1 MQNRN
6 LSLSS
11 SLADQYKADG
21 FVVCQDPVVPTEI
34 VSKASWGMDELRAGR
49 YETGL
54 PPNHRLGNQAIALRN
69 YVKLRCLKLLTP
81 PS

>member
-49 YETGL
+49 YETEL
-54 PPNHRLGNQAIALRN
+54 PPTIALATR
-69 YVKLRCLKLLTP
+69 R
-81 PS
+81 